1 MPSAFQKANATNQ
14 AEIKRLEQLIAN
26 LQFLNTHRPRDRRN
40 NYNWM
45 FHWENNHG
53 NGLSEPNIE
62 RIQLANRERKTNP
75 GNYNIN
81 KLQKNKYAIGTKRTA
96 RHWMYGYVPKVGAN
110 WVAKR
115 GRWVPP
121 NLPVNEVE
129 EFHRVGGPR
138 RRLFNS
144 RGNPLVLNKAAK
156 GDLWRSVL
164 AKEGSLKPVSGKIP
178 VGFTPKKPV
187 RSFLPTL
194 KELAWAAKSSNENF
208 ETVKTMNNKQLKLL
222 SKVGPINWTLL
233 KPKKRAAPLPANN
246 LTKYRREAAARVIGK
261 AAKKYLKKKPSQ
273 GPSPRSSATLA
284 RQANLGIMGGARRS
298 PGAANNTR
306 ITWSRKA
313 NGKINIHKTLANLT
327 LSIPQTM
334 KNLLENM
341 PENRAMNVIR
351 QMARER

>member
-1 MPSAFQKANATNQ
+1 
-14 AEIKRLEQLIAN
+14 
-26 LQFLNTHRPRDRRN
+26 
-40 NYNWM
+40 M

-62 RIQLANRERKTNP
+62 RIQLANRERKANP

-110 WVAKR
+110 WVSKR

-129 EFHRVGGPR
+129 EFYRIGGPR

-144 RGNPLVLNKAAK
+144 HGNPLVLNKDVK
-156 GDLWRSVL
+156 GVLWRSLL
-164 AKEGSLKPVSGKIP
+164 AQEGTLKPVSGKRP

-194 KELAWAAKSSNENF
+194 KELAWKAKSSNENF
-208 ETVKTMNNKQLKLL
+208 ETVKTMNNKQIKLL
-222 SKVGPINWTLL
+222 SKVGHINWTLL
-233 KPKKRAAPLPANN
+233 KPKKRAPPLVGPN
-246 LTKYRREAAARVIGK
+246 LTSIRRNAAAHTIQRAV
-261 AAKKYLKKKPSQ
+261 KKYQKKKPSQ
-273 GPSPRSSATLA
+273 GPAPRSPATLA

-306 ITWSRKA
+306 VTWARRA
-313 NGKINIHKTLANLT
+313 NGTINRFKTLENINMKLSQAKRNALGNMSENQAINYIRNL
-327 LSIPQTM
+327 
-334 KNLLENM
+334 
-341 PENRAMNVIR
+341 AR
-351 QMARER
+351 QR